1 MIMMNAY
8 NNNDKNKRN
17 RLYTLLLLKLTLT
30 SQTNQY

>member
-17 RLYTLLLLKLTLT
+17 RLYTLLLKLTLT